1 VEAPAAAGEG
11 LAVHFLV
18 QQARAGGHP
27 LHVAPADAPAVAG
40 GVLVVDFALQHHG
53 HGLEAAV
60 RMPADPARLVGWREI
75 GRAGVVEEEEGRELR
90 MALVIEHRAYREAV
104 ADPVPFGRAVDAGVA
119 TAVRD
124 FPGTAAGVTMVVPK
138 GMANTINGHTDK
150 DGVRASTVCFADIT
164 GGSVMGSTV
173 KLTGKLTHA
182 ENGMIFKL
190 GDPVSLEGSKDS
202 NEFTYTIRG
211 GGKDNVLKGFKGQIL
226 IV

>member
-1 VEAPAAAGEG
+1 MKRRKTMETTEATRRTLLQSLAALPVTALLLRPRDAAA
-11 LAVHFLV
+11 
-18 QQARAGGHP
+18 QAGKMI
-27 LHVAPADAPAVAG
+27 LFN
-40 GVLVVDFALQHHG
+40 GVLANFAPGIDVHVFG
-53 HGLEAAV
+53 WAAET
-60 RMPADPARLVGWREI
+60 PGGWI
-75 GRAGVVEEEEGRELR
+75 
-90 MALVIEHRAYREAV
+90 
-104 ADPVPFGRAVDAGVA
+104 GRAVDAGVA